1 MRLDGKVAIVTGG
14 ARGIGRRIALTFAPS
29 RAKVLVADVIDAG
42 GQTTEKEIVQA
53 GGESAHVE
61 CDVTKLD
68 QVEATVGAAVERFGR
83 LDVLVNNAAA
93 WRGGTVVDMPLGD
106 WEIGRG
112 SILDAAY
119 YCCKCAIPRL
129 VEAGGGSI
137 ISISSVHGL
146 LAARRSAAYEAAK
159 GGLILLMKEVACDFG
174 PQGIRANCICPG
186 LIVTER
192 SAPRFDADPEMARLS
207 AEVYPVRRYGKPED
221 IANAALFLA
230 SDESSFITGH
240 ALVVDGGLTA
250 QLQDDLAFRMTQFT
264 KETGIARS

>member
-14 ARGIGRRIALTFAPS
+14 ARGIGRRIALTFA
-29 RAKVLVADVIDAG
+29 REGAKVFVADVIDGG
-42 GQTTEKEIVQA
+42 GQTTEREIAEA
-53 GGESAHVE
+53 GGDAAHAE
-61 CDVTKLD
+61 CDVTKLE
-68 QVEATVGAAVERFGR
+68 QVEAMVDAAARRFGR
-83 LDVLVNNAAA
+83 VDVLVNNAAS
-93 WRGGTVVDMPLGD
+93 WRGGTVVDMPPGD
-106 WEIGRG
+106 WELGRS

-119 YCCKCAIPRL
+119 YCCRCAIPRM

-159 GGLILLMKEVACDFG
+159 GGLILLMKEVACDYG

-192 SAPRFDADPEMARLS
+192 SAPRFDANPEVARLN
-207 AEVYPVRRYGKPED
+207 AEVYPLRRYGRPED

-230 SDESSFITGH
+230 SDEASFITGH

-264 KETGIARS
+264 KETGIARG